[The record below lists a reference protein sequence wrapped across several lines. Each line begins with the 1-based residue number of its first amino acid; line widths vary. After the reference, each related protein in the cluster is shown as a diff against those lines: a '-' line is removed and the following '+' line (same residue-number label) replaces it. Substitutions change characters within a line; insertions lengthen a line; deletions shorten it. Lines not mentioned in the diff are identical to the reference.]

1 MAGEDASS
9 VSGAFQ
15 VVDEAE
21 RAASVP
27 DWTTAGAGRGTAA
40 IVTDTAEL
48 GGSVPRDKVGR
59 DPILDIAAAGEAVQA
74 IALAQNIA
82 TAGDALSLNVLV
94 PDTAERSGAP
104 SAEDSNEDKK
114 GRREKKERS
123 RGKLRAVPNDGNG
136 ESNYKGNREQDKGE
150 KSDPGRSGKL
160 AKVRGFW
167 GKKES
172 DGKPVPIT
180 SKRGDDKK
188 AGRIHLPTDGSGLP
202 SLKTG
207 VPEETPGRTE
217 PVEAPAAAPSLIGRT
232 ASLVRSV
239 VAKLLLLALL
249 LGPTLGAAYYYL
261 FVAVDRYE
269 VSTKFLVRVS
279 GMDAPTTT
287 TSVLGQPQSFGRT
300 IDESYS
306 VVDYVTSYDGMIR
319 LDKLFD
325 LRKAYSYPKDDP
337 FYYLPADSSSLE
349 LFDYYLSMIDAHYDL
364 TTGLVNIAVR
374 AFTPQDAL
382 AIANAIMTEGE
393 RLVNEF
399 NTRSERDLLKLARS
413 EVSVALR
420 NLESAERELTEF
432 RRTNNVIDPMEVIA
446 RVNGIIRGL
455 EGEISRT
462 EAELHQLS
470 TVTGNRGGV
479 ARRELE
485 ARITSLKAQ
494 VVRERER
501 LVGQQESM
509 GNLIPEFE
517 LLSLR
522 KELAGQAYSASLASL
537 QNALGQAQRQQLYLV
552 PVVAPTEL
560 DQPQLPDRWNNIFFV
575 ILATVLLLTI
585 GRLLYMGIRDH
596 IL

>member
-1 MAGEDASS
+1 
-9 VSGAFQ
+9 
-15 VVDEAE
+15 
-21 RAASVP
+21 
-27 DWTTAGAGRGTAA
+27 
-40 IVTDTAEL
+40 
-48 GGSVPRDKVGR
+48 
-59 DPILDIAAAGEAVQA
+59 
-74 IALAQNIA
+74 
-82 TAGDALSLNVLV
+82 LV
-94 PDTAERSGAP
+94 PEA
-104 SAEDSNEDKK
+104 AEDGFAQDPNAKNLTARPASEGGPRAVALVADSADSPGAQSADDSKGDKK
-114 GRREKKERS
+114 GRTEKKERS
-123 RGKLRAVPNDGNG
+123 RGRLRAVPKDENDD
-136 ESNYKGNREQDKGE
+136 SDRKGHQEQDKGE
-150 KSDPGRSGKL
+150 KSDPGGSGKL
-160 AKVRGFW
+160 AKVRGSSH
-167 GKKES
+167 GKEG
-172 DGKPVPIT
+172 DDKPVPIA
-180 SKRGDDKK
+180 SKLVGGNQ
-188 AGRIHLPTDGSGLP
+188 AGRIQLPTDGSGLP
-202 SLKTG
+202 SLKTDA
-207 VPEETPGRTE
+207 PEEEPGRTQ
-217 PVEAPAAAPSLIGRT
+217 PVEAPAAAPSPI
-232 ASLVRSV
+232 SLTISFVKSA

-261 FVAVDRYE
+261 FVAADRYE

-306 VVDYVTSYDGMIR
+306 LVDYVTSYDGMIR
-319 LDKLFD
+319 LDRLFD
-325 LRKAYSYPKDDP
+325 LRKAFSYPKDDP

-382 AIANAIMTEGE
+382 AIANAITTEGE

-420 NLESAERELTEF
+420 NLEATERALTEF
-432 RRTNNVIDPMEVIA
+432 RQTHNVIDPMEVIA

-494 VVRERER
+494 VVREHER

-522 KELAGQAYSASLASL
+522 NELAGEAYSAALASL
-537 QNALGQAQRQQLYLV
+537 QNAIGQAQRQQIYLV

-560 DQPQLPDRWNNIFFV
+560 DQPQLPNRWDNIFFV
-575 ILATVLLLTI
+575 LLGTVLLLTV
-585 GRLLYMGIRDH
+585 GRLLYMGVRDH